1 MVVRLCSTQ
10 TMRNSAP
17 HTIFAVIRSEN
28 SGYPVQLIAPAATT
42 MKGESQM
49 NAYRVEKQVAA
60 NGMLQLDA
68 LPFQEGEL
76 VEVIVLARERKTS
89 RPVATSP
96 KGKVIEY
103 IDPTEPV
110 AENDW
115 GVLK

>member
-1 MVVRLCSTQ
+1 
-10 TMRNSAP
+10 
-17 HTIFAVIRSEN
+17 
-28 SGYPVQLIAPAATT
+28 

-60 NGMLQLDA
+60 NGILQLDA

-76 VEVIVLARERKTS
+76 VEVIILAREDKTR
-89 RPVATSP
+89 RPVSTSLR
-96 KGKVIEY
+96 GKVIEY

-110 AENDW
+110 AEKDW